1 MPLQQNRYLP
11 VWLLACLM
19 PAMVVIYLSP
29 EKERSC
35 SYDMSGR
42 FRPPVSR
49 AADWSWSF
57 SSSQSGLSCG
67 RFLKSM
73 NVLANKLQHSSVSHV
88 ASCYRSQECWRA
100 SDCMLGAA
108 KDAPQ
113 TVPKLVCYPAAR
125 DRTLP
130 SVGYWFV
137 HHTAVL
143 LWRCRKSEHVR
154 TGMAMFDT
162 TSEKESGSR
171 SWTI

>member
-1 MPLQQNRYLP
+1 MGFCLLFFFSVCFCYFSFLFCVLFCLP
-11 VWLLACLM
+11 C
-19 PAMVVIYLSP
+19 
-29 EKERSC
+29 RSC

-100 SDCMLGAA
+100 RCVSETWTYSCKWKQWSWLFIS
-108 KDAPQ
+108 PQ
-113 TVPKLVCYPAAR
+113 KAFSKYHYFFFFSEMTLSFPDRYMTVLKIHLV
-125 DRTLP
+125 
-130 SVGYWFV
+130 
-137 HHTAVL
+137 
-143 LWRCRKSEHVR
+143 
-154 TGMAMFDT
+154 
-162 TSEKESGSR
+162 
-171 SWTI
+171 